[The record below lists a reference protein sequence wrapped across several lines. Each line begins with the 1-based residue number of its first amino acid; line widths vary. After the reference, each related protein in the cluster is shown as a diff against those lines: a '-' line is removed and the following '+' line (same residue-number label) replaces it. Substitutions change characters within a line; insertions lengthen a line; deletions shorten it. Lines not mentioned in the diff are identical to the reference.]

1 MKRVLLSVMM
11 AITAVEMFA
20 VPANPRPF
28 VYTQPDGSRIT
39 LSLMGDEYAHSYVDE
54 NGFAVTINEDGF
66 YYEIDRK
73 GRTSLEGTS
82 QNDSE

>member
-1 MKRVLLSVMM
+1 MKRFLLSVMM
-11 AITAVEMFA
+11 TITAVKMFA

-39 LSLMGDEYAHSYVDE
+39 LSLMGDEYAHSYVDG

-66 YYEIDRK
+66 VTRLTEDRK
-73 GRTSLEGTS
+73 STRLNSS
-82 QNDSE
+82 H